1 MFAMW
6 TPVMLIGALRG
17 EWNGHFCADLS
28 IIENTVFYSSDVA
41 ACNWTENDSTDS
53 NAEVITGSV
62 IGGIVMIAIGK
73 Y

>member
-1 MFAMW
+1 MH
-6 TPVMLIGALRG
+6 T
-17 EWNGHFCADLS
+17 CADLS
-28 IIENTVFYSSDVA
+28 IIENTVFYSSVVESTP